1 MITVTSFS
9 HNLANRKHR
18 IFLLDQIFSS
28 ASSSRD
34 SAGYEITVG
43 CEHRKR
49 LNFVS
54 RSCGKSAGRPFG
66 FD

>member
-1 MITVTSFS
+1 MTTITSFS
-9 HNLANRKHR
+9 HNLANRKYQ
-18 IFLLDQIFSS
+18 IFLLDQFSPS
-28 ASSSRD
+28 ASSTRD
-34 SAGYEITVG
+34 PAGYEITVR